1 MSQQHD
7 AEIFL
12 IRQKIFNIL
21 TSCLVSSMV
30 CRDAEDV
37 VDDNGSVVSGD
48 NETVERGK
56 LIFVIDFTL

>member
-21 TSCLVSSMV
+21 TRRVSSMV
-30 CRDAEDV
+30 CGDAEDV

-48 NETVERGK
+48 NETVERGN
-56 LIFVIDFTL
+56 

>member
-21 TSCLVSSMV
+21 TSRVSSMV
-30 CRDAEDV
+30 CGDVEDV
-37 VDDNGSVVSGD
+37 VDDNGSVVRGD